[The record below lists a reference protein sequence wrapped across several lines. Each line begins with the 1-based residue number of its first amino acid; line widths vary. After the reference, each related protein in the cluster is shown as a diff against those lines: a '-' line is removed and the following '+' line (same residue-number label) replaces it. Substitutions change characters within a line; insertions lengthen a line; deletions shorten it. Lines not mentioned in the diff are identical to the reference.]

1 MTNLSVMVASPT
13 YEKMIIKKRITLN
26 DIAAL
31 AGVSKTTASMI
42 LNGQADQYRIKDE
55 TRQKVLEIAQSQ
67 GYRANA
73 HAKALKLQRSNV
85 IGLVI
90 PDLTNHGFATKAK
103 LLEKICRE
111 NGLQLIISCS
121 DDNPAQEK
129 VAIDR
134 LLDRQID
141 LLITAPTHQDP
152 KYYKSVR
159 KHTML
164 LQLDRVV
171 PSLDVSYVGSADREK
186 IAELVERM
194 VSHYDL
200 REFFYFGGQLSLSPS
215 QSRLQGF
222 EQGLQQAGLVAASGW
237 ILHKNYQPQ
246 SGYDLMVETVA
257 ELGRL
262 PEAIFTA
269 SYTILEGVLR
279 YLTEHKQM
287 DKLLSRELHLATFD
301 DHQLLDALP
310 FHIHSIAQDHEQIAQ
325 EMFGLVRQKLQGNK
339 ETEHKQLACHIVWRD

>member
-1 MTNLSVMVASPT
+1 MT
-13 YEKMIIKKRITLN
+13 IKKRITLN
-26 DIAAL
+26 DIAEI
-31 AGVSKTTASMI
+31 AGVSKTTASMV
-42 LNGQADQYRIKDE
+42 LNGQSDQFRIKDE
-55 TRQKVLEIAQSQ
+55 TRKKVLEIANQQ

-90 PDLTNHGFATKAK
+90 PDLANHGFAIKAK

-129 VAIDR
+129 AAIER

-141 LLITAPTHQDP
+141 LLITAPTHQDL

-159 KHTML
+159 KHTL
-164 LQLDRVV
+164 LIQLDRCV
-171 PSLDVSYVGSADREK
+171 PDLDVGYVGSADKEM
-186 IAELVERM
+186 IADLVSRM
-194 VSHYDL
+194 VKRYGL
-200 REFFYFGGQLSLSPS
+200 NEFFYFGGQLSLSPS
-215 QSRLQGF
+215 VSRLSGF
-222 EQGLQQAGLVAASGW
+222 EQGLQQAGLVATSGW
-237 ILHKNYQPQ
+237 ILHKNYQMQ
-246 SGYDLMVETVA
+246 SGYELMQETVDK
-257 ELGRL
+257 LGRL
-262 PEAIFTA
+262 PQAVFTA

-287 DKLLSRELHLATFD
+287 DKLLRRELHLATFD

-310 FHIHSIAQDHEQIAQ
+310 FHIHSIAQNHEQIVQ
-325 EMFGLVRQKLQGNK
+325 EMFGLVRQKLHGHK
-339 ETEHKQLACHIVWRD
+339 ETVHKQLDCQILWRD